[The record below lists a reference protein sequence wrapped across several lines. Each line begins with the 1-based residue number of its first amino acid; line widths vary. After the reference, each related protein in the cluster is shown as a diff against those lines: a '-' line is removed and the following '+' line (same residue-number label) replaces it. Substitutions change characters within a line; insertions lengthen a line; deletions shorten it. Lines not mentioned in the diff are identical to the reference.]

1 MLGRSRRRRQA
12 IQGAECPQPG
22 QADREREDRGG
33 VGRLSQREEETL
45 RVAVRADVHKTA
57 PEHLLDPG
65 AWQGCR
71 GRLSGGMESVW
82 IGTHGKPAE
91 AFGLFAGPL
100 GLSGPRGLPS
110 GRGHRRPCSRVRWIG
125 SLVVWE
131 CASNAGRIPWVQEQ
145 RRTQHLCGIG
155 SRPLPSP

>member
-65 AWQGCR
+65 AVARLQGQAEWWDGECVDR
-71 GRLSGGMESVW
+71 
-82 IGTHGKPAE
+82 KPQQA
-91 AFGLFAGPL
+91 
-100 GLSGPRGLPS
+100 PRGLCVGSWAPGTVWS
-110 GRGHRRPCSRVRWIG
+110 KTPPVR
-125 SLVVWE
+125 
-131 CASNAGRIPWVQEQ
+131 Q
-145 RRTQHLCGIG
+145 RTQASL
-155 SRPLPSP
+155 

>member
-1 MLGRSRRRRQA
+1 MRGRSRRRRQA

-65 AWQGCR
+65 AVARLQGQAEWWDGECVARNPRQAR
-71 GRLSGGMESVW
+71 GGLWVVCW
-82 IGTHGKPAE
+82 APGTLWSK
-91 AFGLFAGPL
+91 
-100 GLSGPRGLPS
+100 
-110 GRGHRRPCSRVRWIG
+110 RPPVR
-125 SLVVWE
+125 
-131 CASNAGRIPWVQEQ
+131 P
-145 RRTQHLCGIG
+145 RTQASL
-155 SRPLPSP
+155 